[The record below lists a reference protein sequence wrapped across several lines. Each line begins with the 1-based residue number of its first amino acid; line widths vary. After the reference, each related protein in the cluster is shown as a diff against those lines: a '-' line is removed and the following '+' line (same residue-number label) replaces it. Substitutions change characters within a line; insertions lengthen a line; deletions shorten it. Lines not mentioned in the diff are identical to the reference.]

1 MEIQRLAVVGST
13 RANSG
18 SVDTNIDVVAADGV
32 LSCATEGAL
41 EHFLVVSWCAIAA
54 AIRHAGAVVVCY
66 FQDEPYGRFRNFAQP
81 CHSVFVN
88 LVENGASWRWC
99 CEPQV
104 VVWVMRRA

>member
-1 MEIQRLAVVGST
+1 M
-13 RANSG
+13 
-18 SVDTNIDVVAADGV
+18 
-32 LSCATEGAL
+32 
-41 EHFLVVSWCAIAA
+41 
-54 AIRHAGAVVVCY
+54 VVCY

-104 VVWVMRRA
+104 VVWVMRRCGKYVGDTPYLPVGDGQFPYPATLLDLHSKRLVGW